1 MCTPAHQ
8 KGSPSPGCTTL
19 TCTSIFRAAGP
30 LLSRIRIL
38 HRGNSWR
45 VSLNSFLISPLYS
58 LYPESHLQSYFCKI
72 MAKDKEK
79 YSFWTKY
86 KKFAGNEIL
95 LYVIMIVGIILGLI
109 IFSKK

>member
-1 MCTPAHQ
+1 
-8 KGSPSPGCTTL
+8 
-19 TCTSIFRAAGP
+19 
-30 LLSRIRIL
+30 
-38 HRGNSWR
+38 
-45 VSLNSFLISPLYS
+45 
-58 LYPESHLQSYFCKI
+58 